1 MAERDIS
8 IFEIVGPVML
18 GPSSSGTAGMA
29 RLGRAACEFLTGPL
43 ASISIR
49 YHPRDT
55 GFFGLRSHVALVGG
69 VLGFE
74 PYDPRLREALSIAKE
89 QGIALSASQ
98 FAPDALPES
107 ALAVELD
114 MVQRSGKRCTIAGV
128 SVGGGSIAVTGI
140 DGFSVSL
147 SSTGA
152 YVFIW
157 SDAPAGESLQE
168 IFPGCPIECA
178 QRGEQYLYY
187 VNTGREPDRQG
198 AERGRSLPGVT
209 RTLAVSPFL
218 SLGYVPHQ
226 PLVTSFAQLLEL
238 SEREG
243 KDIFEIAMAYE
254 RSRSGRSREEI
265 WAEMTRM
272 LEHMR
277 QAVREGMSSPVKT
290 LFGFGSGEDGRKL
303 MRAIEEGKTLSGA
316 TLNRAVAKALSTME
330 VACAMGC
337 VVAAPTAGS
346 CGIVPGCLLTV
357 QEDRGLPDEQVV
369 KALFAAAM
377 CGVVMYYH
385 QVSFSGMGGGC
396 QGEIGVSSAI
406 AAAGLAYLGGGTT
419 VQVTDACALAL
430 KNILG
435 LICDRIGG
443 SSEIP
448 CIRRNGIGVSNAF
461 CGADLALA
469 GISSYVP
476 PDEVV
481 DALVDCERRLPPEL
495 RGGCGGLTSTPAAA
509 RAREVEGQVNA
520 SLAI

>member
-8 IFEIVGPVML
+8 LFEIIGPVML

-29 RLGRAACEFLTGPL
+29 RLGRAAYEFLTEPL
-43 ASISIR
+43 ISIHIK

-69 VLGFE
+69 ALGFS
-74 PYDPRLREALSIAKE
+74 PYAPKLREALVIAKE
-89 QGIALSASQ
+89 RGITVSTSQ
-98 FAPDALPES
+98 FTGDKLPES
-107 ALAVELD
+107 ALTVELD
-114 MVQRSGKRCTIAGV
+114 MVQKSGKRCTITGV
-128 SVGGGSIAVTGI
+128 SVGGGSISVTGI

-147 SSTGA
+147 SSTAA
-152 YVFIW
+152 YVFAW
-157 SDAPAGESLQE
+157 SDVPVEEGLRE
-168 IFPGCPIECA
+168 IFHDTPIDHA
-178 QRGEQYLYY
+178 RQGSQYLYY
-187 VNTGREPDRQG
+187 VNVGQRPDPQRARQV
-198 AERGRSLPGVT
+198 EEISGVT
-209 RTLAVSPFL
+209 RALSISPFL

-238 SEREG
+238 SEQSG
-243 KDIFEIAMAYE
+243 KDVFEIAVDYE
-254 RSRSGRSREEI
+254 INRSGRTREDI
-265 WAEMTRM
+265 WTDMAQM
-272 LEHMR
+272 LEHMK
-277 QAVREGMSSPVKT
+277 QAVREGMETPMKT
-290 LFGFGSGEDGRKL
+290 LFGFGSGEDGKKM
-303 MRAIEEGKTLSGA
+303 MRALEEGRSLSGS

-357 QEDRGLPDEQVV
+357 QEDRALSDEQVI
-369 KALFAAAM
+369 KGLFAAAM

-396 QGEIGVSSAI
+396 QGEIGVSSSI

-469 GISSYVP
+469 GISSYIP

-481 DALVDCERRLPPEL
+481 EALVDCEKRLPPEL
-495 RGGCGGLTSTPAAA
+495 RGGCGGLTSTPTAAKA
-509 RAREVEGQVNA
+509 RKIEEQINA
-520 SLAI
+520 SLAM